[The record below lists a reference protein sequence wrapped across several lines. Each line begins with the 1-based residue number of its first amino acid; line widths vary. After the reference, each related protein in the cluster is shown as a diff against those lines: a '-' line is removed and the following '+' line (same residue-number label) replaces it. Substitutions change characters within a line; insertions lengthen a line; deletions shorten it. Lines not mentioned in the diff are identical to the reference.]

1 MPGSPEGQPRPE
13 QTAEEYQKWLDNSGN
28 SGVPTAEASQAQAGV
43 DTSEADAG
51 KNVEAEAGETSS
63 EQPSE
68 PIETPPEVAE
78 AQQERKGREIRS
90 CDVDLV
96 LHWLVTDRKEAG
108 VDEGFLE
115 LFRKIMEERGEGA
128 PDNIDETRELVEHL
142 GELFADFDKKVEEL
156 AVNKTEYSGIKGKQ
170 IEIKKSICLAVIN
183 GHFSAKDISSMITGV
198 TIENVPPDDLPPE
211 EEAKLTD
218 QQRQL
223 RTTIKAMGYV
233 PVAEFNPDTGKITI
247 LDRALVDKYQD
258 KEGREVKLDFEHMV
272 NHEMS
277 HAFTERYL
285 VKNEKLNNLCNRIID
300 EPALF
305 DLQPQHVQNAVKALE
320 NIDEKFPE
328 VKRIFP
334 NVTIEEYTAFRKNR
348 AAAEIITDY
357 TAMFM
362 KSDGS
367 IEGFVEKCLNL
378 VDKKAFDLAVKIPE
392 VEMNTI
398 FTAKDPEE
406 KQAIIAKLRT
416 DYPVFGDI
424 IDIWT
429 SFHGEIQKATTENK
443 GKVTSHEEFAAQ
455 REVGDN
461 ELDELEEYY
470 EPAQSFAQK
479 EHQSKG
485 GGGQSVWANIGG
497 LMKAMSDEVGGTVS
511 LDKVIG

>member
-1 MPGSPEGQPRPE
+1 
-13 QTAEEYQKWLDNSGN
+13 
-28 SGVPTAEASQAQAGV
+28 
-43 DTSEADAG
+43 
-51 KNVEAEAGETSS
+51 
-63 EQPSE
+63 
-68 PIETPPEVAE
+68 
-78 AQQERKGREIRS
+78 
-90 CDVDLV
+90 
-96 LHWLVTDRKEAG
+96 
-108 VDEGFLE
+108 
-115 LFRKIMEERGEGA
+115 
-128 PDNIDETRELVEHL
+128 
-142 GELFADFDKKVEEL
+142 
-156 AVNKTEYSGIKGKQ
+156 
-170 IEIKKSICLAVIN
+170 
-183 GHFSAKDISSMITGV
+183 
-198 TIENVPPDDLPPE
+198 
-211 EEAKLTD
+211 
-218 QQRQL
+218 
-223 RTTIKAMGYV
+223 MGYV
-233 PVAEFNPDTGKITI
+233 PVAEFDPSTGKITI

-277 HAFTERYL
+277 HAFAERYL
-285 VKNEKLNNLCNRIID
+285 VKNEKLNNLCSRIID

-305 DLQPQHVQNAVKALE
+305 DLQPQHVQNAIKALE

-328 VKRIFP
+328 VKKIFP

-378 VDKKAFDLAVKIPE
+378 VDKKAFDLAVQIPE
-392 VEMNTI
+392 TEMNTI
-398 FTAKDPEE
+398 FTAKNPEE
-406 KQAIIAKLRT
+406 KQTIIAKLRN
-416 DYPVFGDI
+416 DYPAFGEI

-429 SFHGEIQKATTENK
+429 SFHGEIQKATSENK
-443 GKVTSHEEFAAQ
+443 GKVTSQAEFAAQ
-455 REVGDN
+455 RTQQEEGDDN
-461 ELDELEEYY
+461 DMYELDELGGYY